1 MRNFTLKKTGFI
13 LFALAL
19 CSTILTSCGKTEIA
33 DTTISYVRVVNGSP
47 SLATYNVY
55 LSGNII
61 NSAALPFL
69 GSTSYT
75 SKSAG
80 AYTLKFTTASSTESL
95 FSKDITLNPSTN
107 YSYYLVNKTGQLDGL
122 LISDDLSIPAA
133 DKAYIRFVNLSP
145 DASAL
150 DLLKTGTTTA
160 LVPNKAYKTASSY
173 ITVDAGTISLDVKDT
188 STGAVK
194 ITKTDVALAAGIH
207 YDIICG
213 GLVTPSNDTEK
224 ALTLQVLTIK

>member
-13 LFALAL
+13 LLALAVF
-19 CSTILTSCGKTEIA
+19 STILTSCGKTEVA

-69 GSTSYT
+69 GATSYT
-75 SKSAG
+75 SRSSG
-80 AYTLKFTTASSTESL
+80 AYNLKFTSASSTETL
-95 FSKDITLNPSTN
+95 FTKDISLNPSTN
-107 YSYYLVNKTGQLDGL
+107 YSYYLVNKSGQLDGF
-122 LISDDLSIPAA
+122 LIGDDVSVSAA

-145 DASAL
+145 DAPTL
-150 DLLKTGTTTA
+150 DLAKTGATTSLIT
-160 LVPNKAYKTASSY
+160 NKAYKTASAY
-173 ITVDAGTISLDVKDT
+173 ITIDAGTISLDVKDT
-188 STGAVK
+188 STGTVRT
-194 ITKTDVALAAGIH
+194 TKTDATFAAGYH
-207 YDIICG
+207 YDVICG
-213 GLVTPSNDTEK
+213 GLVSPANDTER

>member
-13 LFALAL
+13 LLALAVF
-19 CSTILTSCGKTEIA
+19 STILTSCGKTEVA

-69 GSTSYT
+69 GATSYT
-75 SKSAG
+75 SRSSG
-80 AYTLKFTTASSTESL
+80 AYNLKFTSASSTETL
-95 FSKDITLNPSTN
+95 FTKDISLNPSTN
-107 YSYYLVNKTGQLDGL
+107 YSYYLVNKPGQLDGF
-122 LISDDLSIPAA
+122 LIGDDVSVSAA

-145 DASAL
+145 DAPAL
-150 DLLKTGTTTA
+150 DLAKSGATTSLIT
-160 LVPNKAYKTASSY
+160 NKAYKTASAY
-173 ITVDAGTISLDVKDT
+173 ITIDAGTISLDVKDT
-188 STGAVK
+188 STGTVRT
-194 ITKTDVALAAGIH
+194 TKADATFAAGYH

-213 GLVTPSNDTEK
+213 GLVSPANDTER